1 MMTLIRVSL
10 KSLGAL
16 ILKWRNGIWKTLV
29 WVVRAL
35 VVWQVMWSSLISPA
49 KIRMLAPPR
58 VVSFRVWGVERFPLV
73 VKGVGLFNL
82 NGSLNLRK
90 IWAVNGLVCRVIAY
104 NAWLLYSRS
113 IWC

>member
-16 ILKWRNGIWKTLV
+16 ILKWKNGIWKTLV
-29 WVVRAL
+29 LIMGAL
-35 VVWQVMWSSLISPA
+35 VVWQVMRASLISPA

-58 VVSFRVWGVERFPLV
+58 IISFRLWGIERFPLV
-73 VKGVGLFNL
+73 VKGVDLLYL

-90 IWAVNGLVCRVIAY
+90 IWAVKG
-104 NAWLLYSRS
+104 
-113 IWC
+113 

>member
-29 WVVRAL
+29 LIMRAL
-35 VVWQVMWSSLISPA
+35 VVWQVMWSSLISPT

-58 VVSFRVWGVERFPLV
+58 IVSLRVWGIERFPLV
-73 VKGVGLFNL
+73 VKGIGLLNL
-82 NGSLNLRK
+82 NGSLNLGK
-90 IWAVNGLVCRVIAY
+90 IWAVNGRVCRVIAY
-104 NAWLLYSRS
+104 NAWLLHSRS
-113 IWC
+113 IWY